1 MTFKTI
7 WEWILSNGW
16 PLLYNENIAIKYFN
30 ENLSESMKILTHLEI
45 SIFANEVKEINLIYI
60 YIFFYLDF

>member
-60 YIFFYLDF
+60 YFFFI

>member
-16 PLLYNENIAIKYFN
+16 PVLYKENIAIKYFN
-30 ENLSESMKILTHLEI
+30 ENLSESMKILTHFQI
-45 SIFANEVKEINLIYI
+45 SIFANEVKEI
-60 YIFFYLDF
+60 IFFKLI

>member
-16 PLLYNENIAIKYFN
+16 PLLMNENIAIKYFN
-30 ENLSESMKILTHLEI
+30 ENHSESMKILTHLEI
-45 SIFANEVKEINLIYI
+45 SILANEVKE
-60 YIFFYLDF
+60 FYLNFSDIIFL

>member
-16 PLLYNENIAIKYFN
+16 PLLMKENIAIKYFQ
-30 ENLSESMKILTHLEI
+30 ENLLESMKILTHLEI
-45 SIFANEVKEINLIYI
+45 SILTNEVK
-60 YIFFYLDF
+60 